1 MKKIILLMVVPI
13 ILLYSYVVFLYIS
26 WFVTPI
32 VPTFI
37 VSYPQAIGLHLMF
50 SLITTR
56 YTKPLPEK
64 EYEDFL
70 ITAITNPIFY
80 LVVGSIVRCFI

>member
-1 MKKIILLMVVPI
+1 MKKIMMLMIVPVM
-13 ILLYSYVVFLYIS
+13 LLYSYVLFFYIS

-37 VSYPQAIGLHLMF
+37 VSYPQAIGLYMMF

-64 EYEDFL
+64 EYGEAL
-70 ITAITNPIFY
+70 IQAIMTPIFY
-80 LVVGSIVRCFI
+80 LVVGSLLHCFI